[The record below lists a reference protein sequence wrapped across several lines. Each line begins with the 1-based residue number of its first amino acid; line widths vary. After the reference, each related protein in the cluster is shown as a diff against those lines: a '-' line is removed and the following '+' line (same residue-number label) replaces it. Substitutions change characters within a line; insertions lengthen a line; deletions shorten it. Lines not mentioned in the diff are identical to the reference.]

1 MAAIKPFLMFQGNAE
16 EALNY
21 YESLFDEA
29 KIVSLSRYG
38 PHESGKE
45 GNVMQAVLSL
55 QGQEFICMDSNV
67 KHDFTFTPSFS
78 LFVNCESDQEI
89 EYLYNHLSEGGKKL
103 MALKD
108 YGFSKRFAWIQ
119 DKFNISWQL
128 NLPSD

>member
-1 MAAIKPFLMFQGNAE
+1 MASIKPFLMFQGNAE

-21 YESLFDEA
+21 YASLLDEA

-38 PHESGKE
+38 PHESGEE

-67 KHDFTFTPSFS
+67 KHEFTFTPSFS

-108 YGFSKRFAWIQ
+108 YGFSKGFAWIQ
-119 DKFNISWQL
+119 DKFNVSWQL